1 VPKPNQRGD
10 VARVARGELG
20 ELTNGC
26 PNKRSENFQLGDVER
41 VGRGE
46 RYTLE
51 FSGFVNRESKTRNEF
66 SGFVNLESKTRNE
79 FSGFVNLE
87 SKTRNESL
95 ATIAQ
100 AVVHFTCTIHVAN
113 G

>member
-10 VARVARGELG
+10 VARVGRGELG
-20 ELTNGC
+20 ELTNSC

-46 RYTLE
+46 RYTL
-51 FSGFVNRESKTRNEF
+51 
-66 SGFVNLESKTRNE
+66 E